1 MGVRGGRVGGEWK
14 GRVWL
19 GKPQTLSFQVLVL
32 TTFATLESV
41 DSDIGFASFEAPSL
55 AAG

>member
-1 MGVRGGRVGGEWK
+1 MGVRGGRMGGEWK

-32 TTFATLESV
+32 PTFATLESV